1 MTFKYNGFP
10 YVVPARFV
18 AVHVYH
24 PVSPSSVSPTVSD
37 GSVIVPP
44 VNLSVLTDPEVAFIF
59 HDTAYTSGTPETLQL
74 NVILWSSITLYCVVT
89 TETSGGSII

>member
-1 MTFKYNGFP
+1 VTFKCNGFP

-18 AVHVYH
+18 AEHVYH
-24 PVSPSSVSPTVSD
+24 PVSPSSVSPTVND

-44 VNLSVLTDPEVAFIF
+44 VNRSELTDPEVVSIV
-59 HDTAYTSGTPETLQL
+59 HDTSYTSGTPETLQL

-89 TETSGGSII
+89 TETSGRSII